1 MGYSRRDKQ
10 TTHEPIVRVAAKRF
24 RKRGLEGIGVS
35 NAMKEA
41 GVTVGGFYKHFG
53 SRDELIVET
62 LATAFKDLDV
72 WEEHTADMAQLLQSY
87 LTEAHRD
94 APGTGC
100 AMGAL
105 PGAMTRG
112 SKSAR
117 ALYTARVKRSL
128 AFSTALLPS
137 NQPRDKRGRALN
149 ILSALLGA
157 INLSR
162 AVSDPNLSREI
173 LDSVREG
180 LPNVER
186 LDQIAPFVA
195 KMRIAK
201 GVSQTELARRLGV
214 SKQVISRYEE
224 TEYQTVAISR
234 LQRILDAIGIKTL
247 VTLSA

>member
-1 MGYSRRDKQ
+1 MGYSKSEKAA
-10 TTHEPIVRVAAKRF
+10 THTRIVKVAAKRF
-24 RKRGLEGIGVS
+24 RERGLDGIGV
-35 NAMKEA
+35 ADVMKEA

-53 SRDELIVET
+53 SRDELVVEA

-72 WEEHTADMAQLLQSY
+72 WEEHTVDMAQLLQSY

-94 APGTGC
+94 APGIGC

-105 PGAMTRG
+105 LGDMTRG

-128 AFSTALLPS
+128 AFFGAFLPS
-137 NQPRDKRGRALN
+137 SQRGNKRGRALL

-173 LDSVREG
+173 LHGVRDE
-180 LPNVER
+180 L
-186 LDQIAPFVA
+186 IAVVKPGSHT
-195 KMRIAK
+195 MR
-201 GVSQTELARRLGV
+201 
-214 SKQVISRYEE
+214 
-224 TEYQTVAISR
+224 
-234 LQRILDAIGIKTL
+234 
-247 VTLSA
+247 

>member
-1 MGYSRRDKQ
+1 MGDSRRDKQ
-10 TTHEPIVRVAAKRF
+10 ATHARIVMVAAKRF
-24 RKRGLEGIGVS
+24 RERGLEGIGV
-35 NAMKEA
+35 ADVMKEA

-53 SRDELIVET
+53 SRDELVVEA

-72 WEEHTADMAQLLQSY
+72 WEEHTEDIVQLLQNY

-105 PGAMTRG
+105 LGDMTRG

-128 AFSTALLPS
+128 AFFSAFPPS
-137 NQPRDKRGRALN
+137 SPRSDKRSRSLL

-157 INLSR
+157 INVSR

-173 LDSVREG
+173 LYGVRDQLIG
-180 LPNVER
+180 LVNS
-186 LDQIAPFVA
+186 
-195 KMRIAK
+195 
-201 GVSQTELARRLGV
+201 G
-214 SKQVISRYEE
+214 
-224 TEYQTVAISR
+224 
-234 LQRILDAIGIKTL
+234 
-247 VTLSA
+247 

>member
-1 MGYSRRDKQ
+1 MGYSKSDKAE
-10 TTHEPIVRVAAKRF
+10 THTRIVKVAAKRF
-24 RKRGLEGIGVS
+24 RELGLEGIGV
-35 NAMKEA
+35 ADVMKEA

-53 SRDELIVET
+53 SRDELVVEA
-62 LATAFKDLDV
+62 LAAAFKDLDV
-72 WEEHTADMAQLLQSY
+72 WEEHTADMAHLVQNY

-105 PGAMTRG
+105 VGDMTRG

-128 AFSTALLPS
+128 AFFSALLPS
-137 NQPRDKRGRALN
+137 NRRSDKRRRALL

-173 LDSVREG
+173 LHGVREEMIG
-180 LPNVER
+180 LVNPEFHT
-186 LDQIAPFVA
+186 D
-195 KMRIAK
+195 
-201 GVSQTELARRLGV
+201 
-214 SKQVISRYEE
+214 
-224 TEYQTVAISR
+224 
-234 LQRILDAIGIKTL
+234 
-247 VTLSA
+247 

>member
-1 MGYSRRDKQ
+1 MGYSKSDKAE
-10 TTHEPIVRVAAKRF
+10 THTRIVKVAAKRF
-24 RKRGLEGIGVS
+24 RELGLEGIGV
-35 NAMKEA
+35 ADVMKEA

-53 SRDELIVET
+53 SRDELVVEA

-72 WEEHTADMAQLLQSY
+72 WEEHTADMAHLLQNY

-105 PGAMTRG
+105 VGDMTRG

-128 AFSTALLPS
+128 AFFSALLPS
-137 NQPRDKRGRALN
+137 NRRSDKRRRALL

-173 LDSVREG
+173 LHGVREELIG
-180 LPNVER
+180 LVNPEFHT
-186 LDQIAPFVA
+186 D
-195 KMRIAK
+195 
-201 GVSQTELARRLGV
+201 
-214 SKQVISRYEE
+214 
-224 TEYQTVAISR
+224 
-234 LQRILDAIGIKTL
+234 
-247 VTLSA
+247 

>member
-1 MGYSRRDKQ
+1 MGYSKSEKVE
-10 TTHEPIVRVAAKRF
+10 THTRIVSVAAKRF
-24 RKRGLEGIGVS
+24 RELGLEGIGV
-35 NAMKEA
+35 ADVMKEA

-53 SRDELIVET
+53 SRDELVVEA
-62 LATAFKDLDV
+62 LAAAFKDLDA
-72 WEEHTADMAQLLQSY
+72 WEEHTADMAHLLQNY

-105 PGAMTRG
+105 VGDMTRG

-128 AFSTALLPS
+128 AFFSALLPS
-137 NQPRDKRGRALN
+137 SRRSDKRRRALL

-173 LDSVREG
+173 LHGVREELIG
-180 LPNVER
+180 LVKPESHT
-186 LDQIAPFVA
+186 
-195 KMRIAK
+195 
-201 GVSQTELARRLGV
+201 G
-214 SKQVISRYEE
+214 
-224 TEYQTVAISR
+224 
-234 LQRILDAIGIKTL
+234 
-247 VTLSA
+247 